1 MYVWLCVRVCVT
13 AVACGSEGV
22 SGAILAGILF
32 DTGLH
37 RFWCC
42 PAVFA
47 RLTGLQAL
55 HRKALGLQMLSH
67 HVQILYGLW
76 ELTQVLILVRQT
88 FLAREPLPQPKPR
101 QP

>member
-1 MYVWLCVRVCVT
+1 MYGHVYVCVT
-13 AVACGSEGV
+13 AVACGSEGSLV
-22 SGAILAGILF
+22 PILAGILS

-55 HRKALGLQMLSH
+55 HLQALGLQMLSR

-76 ELTQVLILVRQT
+76 EFYLRSSSL
-88 FLAREPLPQPKPR
+88 
-101 QP
+101 